1 MPKQIYDSKTF
12 KSLIP
17 RAEEIRVARSKGKTK
32 LKVRTKGMLYTYV
45 SDDAEAEKLLRNV
58 DKPIVEVNPKTGKAE
73 EKEKGMKEKKEK
85 EKGKEEKEEESEKAK
100 EAEET
105 EETEKEEE
113 TRQPKRAQRRTKKAP
128 EDSGEEDKEEDG
140 EK

>member
-45 SDDAEAEKLLRNV
+45 SDDSEAEKLLRNV

-73 EKEKGMKEKKEK
+73 EKEKGTKEKKEK
-85 EKGKEEKEEESEKAK
+85 EKEKEEKEEEPE
-100 EAEET
+100 EAEEA

-113 TRQPKRAQRRTKKAP
+113 TKQPKRAQRRTKKAP
-128 EDSGEEDKEEDG
+128 EDSGKEDEEEDG

>member
-45 SDDAEAEKLLRNV
+45 SDDSEAEKLLRNV

-73 EKEKGMKEKKEK
+73 KKEKEKEKKEK
-85 EKGKEEKEEESEKAK
+85 EEEPE
-100 EAEET
+100 EAEEA

-113 TRQPKRAQRRTKKAP
+113 TKQPKRAQRRTKKAP
-128 EDSGEEDKEEDG
+128 EDSGKEDEEEDG

>member
-45 SDDAEAEKLLRNV
+45 SDDSEAEKLLRNV

-73 EKEKGMKEKKEK
+73 EKEKGTKEKKEK
-85 EKGKEEKEEESEKAK
+85 EKEKEEKEEEPE
-100 EAEET
+100 EAEEA
-105 EETEKEEE
+105 EKEEE
-113 TRQPKRAQRRTKKAP
+113 TKQPKRAQRRTKKAP
-128 EDSGEEDKEEDG
+128 EDSGKEDEEEDG